1 MTVGVETTGSTA
13 KALIRAVDMQLPKHS
28 CGLKPLHS
36 LVVSTQR
43 VLVSGTGARLLLL
56 QHLSSKNSIHCITN
70 MAGRFVRASKYRE

>member
-28 CGLKPLHS
+28 C
-36 LVVSTQR
+36 VVSTQR